1 MSAPNA
7 RPLLLPCYTVS
18 ADAARDGAPSRGVHP
33 CTTLAN
39 PAPTQSSSG
48 VAGQGSMD
56 AKRAAGCK
64 TALDLI
70 ASQNPMLPM
79 HPVFQEVLNSPNL
92 KGTLFVPTARAWCA
106 AAASAAQRSGR
117 HARQRRLRGAL
128 RPCASIRCE
137 QQQLPAAGRQQR
149 APFAQSDAG
158 APALHASC
166 RCRRPSSTGRTF
178 LRPCASATATPRR
191 PPWSLATARCGR
203 GAAACCRRALREGRG
218 IDRRPAHRR
227 GRRQEPLAAAAQPRR
242 TQHCCP
248 RQQLPLWGDS
258 HAHAY
263 PNTCP
268 PTPNCHSTPTRR

>member
-106 AAASAAQRSGR
+106 AAASAAQRSAAGDTPGS
-117 HARQRRLRGAL
+117 AGSGEPCALAPASAVSSSSFPRQVDSSGHRSPRVTLMRLPCTPPTAAAAPRPQGELFCDRAPAQRQPRGARHGHSL
-128 RPCASIRCE
+128 RPGAGE
-137 QQQLPAAGRQQR
+137 AQLPAAG
-149 APFAQSDAG
+149 G
-158 APALHASC
+158 
-166 RCRRPSSTGRTF
+166 
-178 LRPCASATATPRR
+178 
-191 PPWSLATARCGR
+191 RCGR
-203 GAAACCRRALREGRG
+203 GGGSTA
-218 IDRRPAHRR
+218 
-227 GRRQEPLAAAAQPRR
+227 GRRTGEAGVRN
-242 TQHCCP
+242 HS
-248 RQQLPLWGDS
+248 QQLHSPVGHSKVSTATAAPLG
-258 HAHAY
+258 
-263 PNTCP
+263 
-268 PTPNCHSTPTRR
+268 